1 MEIKFMY
8 ENIIIREEEKVV
20 KERKVDLYH
29 YDYEQKPL
37 LIDMATNGLVLSYN
51 IIQYNKALKHS
62 ICLFNLENFG
72 MPVY

>member
-51 IIQYNKALKHS
+51 II
-62 ICLFNLENFG
+62 
-72 MPVY
+72 